1 MGISKLFFPRIN
13 GESKISLL
21 IWNMLLYWL
30 IVDSITGYFLNS
42 GILLPISQAYKL
54 FLLILLFSQIIRQGS
69 GLGLSFIIIY
79 IIIYSIHIIIINE
92 PISESLIHLSKILL
106 TITLY
111 IYFRNTIPTYPKASY
126 IKRMDKIL
134 SISFIIVSINIC
146 SGIIG
151 IGFHTYPDEKIGF
164 KGFFYAG
171 NEMGGLLAVLIPY
184 ILYKAFKTRKLSSY
198 ICTAIY
204 CIILSILLATKSVII
219 ISLVTAFFIPWLY
232 GTKKIRFYIILTL
245 ILLAIISIP
254 YIILLIDSQEFDLF
268 VRLTYSYNKG
278 GLSSLIFSS
287 RDEFWIN
294 KSTEFFNSNTL
305 IQILGLGGNR
315 TVEMDQFDTL
325 LNYGYLG
332 VVLIYS
338 FYIYIFYLTWKKRN
352 YNSYSRTVTYSN
364 IMLLGMSII
373 AGHIL
378 FSSMAGMYISLNN
391 NISLIFN
398 KKNNFFQ

>member
-1 MGISKLFFPRIN
+1 M
-13 GESKISLL
+13 
-21 IWNMLLYWL
+21 
-30 IVDSITGYFLNS
+30 DS
-42 GILLPISQAYKL
+42 
-54 FLLILLFSQIIRQGS
+54 
-69 GLGLSFIIIY
+69 
-79 IIIYSIHIIIINE
+79 
-92 PISESLIHLSKILL
+92 
-106 TITLY
+106 
-111 IYFRNTIPTYPKASY
+111 
-126 IKRMDKIL
+126 
-134 SISFIIVSINIC
+134 
-146 SGIIG
+146 
-151 IGFHTYPDEKIGF
+151 
-164 KGFFYAG
+164 
-171 NEMGGLLAVLIPY
+171 
-184 ILYKAFKTRKLSSY
+184 
-198 ICTAIY
+198 
-204 CIILSILLATKSVII
+204 TKSVII
-219 ISLVTAFFIPWLY
+219 ISLVAAFFIPWLY

-325 LNYGYLG
+325 LIYGYLG